1 MLFLQEAHLSDFKNT
16 VEYVH
21 NLPDDKM
28 EQFVK
33 NNAQDIQSIVEQL
46 FSLFGTKIGDDE
58 GVNAILESFPEMKLE
73 RFDKFWPE

>member
-1 MLFLQEAHLSDFKNT
+1 
-16 VEYVH
+16 VH